1 MSTRLAELIYRF
13 RLPLCAVILI
23 GFLGLLPLTNVTNI
37 DNDIGMW
44 ISRDDPI
51 YVTYERFREE
61 FGGQRVL
68 MVALRSDRLFT
79 PEGLTF
85 VRQIT
90 DDIQRVDPVDRVQS
104 LSTANIV
111 TSTPQTGP
119 GSRVPDPGSRVPD
132 PGSRAPDPLSPDV
145 NDEGGIEVQPLLDKV
160 VDEKAAARVR
170 SRVLA
175 DPLLRGDLVSEDG
188 TVTAL
193 IVTFDEERIDDVRS
207 DVIDRIHGLIDP
219 RLPAGMTAYY
229 NGSIEISETYNR
241 VTKSNLA
248 SLTPPILLLTI
259 GALFF
264 MFRSWRLTLLVMGA
278 VLVSFVWTMGMYV
291 LMGFTFNVLASMM
304 PPLVMILAIADD
316 VHIVQHY
323 TEELRASGSKER
335 AFKSSVRHLFAPL
348 LGASATTALGLASLA
363 TSHVVA
369 VRAFGIGAA
378 VGVMVDFV
386 MSLVLVP
393 TMLTLIKH
401 SPTVAPQE
409 RYLVGPMQR
418 VARFS
423 MRNARQVIVATV
435 VVMGIGLVGLRW
447 LHVDTNHIN
456 FFAKDHPLSQSARV
470 IDQQLSGIYSFS
482 ILFEGEPDSMKSPDA
497 LRRMEELRVRLQK
510 LPFVKKV
517 VSVADYVKRVNRE
530 LSGGAEADAVVPA
543 SGDAIAQELFVFG
556 LSDEGRRELER
567 VVASDYSRAQMS
579 VKLASMSSDLVFAQI
594 TRAEEE
600 ATAVFA
606 GSGITPTVTG
616 SGRLFSTLDHY
627 IVVSQLSS
635 FATAFLTVFAVI
647 FLVFR
652 SARFGVLAIIANALP
667 VCAVLGL
674 MGWLGISLNV
684 ATVMVASVALGIVD
698 DDTIHFINRFRRET
712 GAGRGTEAAIEA
724 ATMHEGR
731 ASLTTAIINSL
742 GYGIMVVSSYKPT
755 AWFGGLLA
763 LTMVVAFLAEVLV
776 VPAVITLFP
785 RLFGAPAVARL
796 GSAA

>member
-1 MSTRLAELIYRF
+1 MSTRLADLIYRF
-13 RLPLCAVILI
+13 RLPLCAVIAI
-23 GFLGLLPLTNVTNI
+23 GFLGLLPLTNVTAI
-37 DNDIGMW
+37 DNDISMW
-44 ISRDDPI
+44 ISMDDPI
-51 YVTYERFREE
+51 YRTYERFREE
-61 FGGQRVL
+61 FGGQRTL
-68 MVALRSDRLFT
+68 MIALRSERLFT
-79 PEGLTF
+79 PEGLAF

-90 DDIQRVDPVDRVQS
+90 DDIQRVDPVERVYS

-111 TSTPQTGP
+111 ASLPATA
-119 GSRVPDPGSRVPD
+119 DD
-132 PGSRAPDPLSPDV
+132 D
-145 NDEGGIEVQPLLDKV
+145 GGIEVQPLLDEV
-160 VDEKAAARVR
+160 LDEQTAARAR
-170 SRVLA
+170 ARVLA
-175 DPLLRGDLVSEDG
+175 DPLLRGDVVSEDG
-188 TVTAL
+188 TVTAIL
-193 IVTFDEERIDDVRS
+193 VTFDEDRIDEVRG

-219 RLPAGMTAYY
+219 RLPGGMQAYY
-229 NGSIEISETYNR
+229 NGSLEISETYNR
-241 VTKSNLA
+241 VTRANLL
-248 SLTPPILLLTI
+248 SLTPPILLLTV

-264 MFRSWRLTLLVMGA
+264 MFRSWRLTLLVMAA
-278 VLVSFVWTMGMYV
+278 VVVSFVWTMGLYV
-291 LMGFTFNVLASMM
+291 LMGFSYNVLASMM
-304 PPLVMILAIADD
+304 PPLIMILAIADD
-316 VHIVQHY
+316 VHIVQHF
-323 TEELRASGSKER
+323 TEDLRATGSREH
-335 AFKSSVRHLFAPL
+335 AVKSSVRHLFAPL

-378 VGVMVDFV
+378 VGVMVDFM

-393 TMLTLIKH
+393 TLLMWVKP
-401 SPTVAPQE
+401 SAAVAPQE
-409 RYLVGPMQR
+409 RYFVGPMQR

-423 MRNARQVIVATV
+423 MRNAKQV
-435 VVMGIGLVGLRW
+435 VVGTSVVMAVGLVGLRW

-456 FFAKDHPLSQSARV
+456 FFAKDHPLHQSATL
-470 IDQQLSGIYSFS
+470 IDTELSGIYSFN
-482 ILFEGEPDSMKSPDA
+482 ILLEGQPDSMKSLDA
-497 LRRMEELRVRLQK
+497 MRRMEELRVRLQK

-530 LSGGAEADAVVPA
+530 LNGGSEADAVVPA

-556 LSDEGRRELER
+556 LSDEGRRELDR
-567 VVASDYSRAQMS
+567 VVASDYSRAQIS
-579 VKLASMSSDLVFAQI
+579 VRLASMSSDLVFAQI
-594 TRAEEE
+594 NRAEEE
-600 ATAVFA
+600 AAAVFA

-635 FATAFLTVFAVI
+635 FVTAFLTVFAVI
-647 FLVFR
+647 FVVFR

-667 VCAVLGL
+667 VGAVLGL

-712 GAGRGTEAAIEA
+712 SAGRGTEAAIEA

-776 VPAVITLFP
+776 VPAVITMFP
-785 RLFGAPAVARL
+785 RIFGAPAVARL